1 LATSEPINAN
11 NVKDVD
17 NQIEY
22 LDKVDKDLSNQ
33 QETVNKLADLTQK
46 IQDAGFSAQI
56 YTDNTYENIA
66 ERFNSSAADIDKRKQ
81 ELATERERQ
90 QSNAVLLSDFAQS
103 AAEYKKWTAE
113 KQKQFNE
120 VGSGAPEE
128 QLKNFRQ
135 ASESVVA
142 DNDSKVGVLN
152 NAISG
157 LESAEVLE
165 QSDVTQQELGLMHD
179 NLQRTITKNIE
190 NLEQAILAQKS
201 SNLSAEQI
209 KDFQETFKY
218 FDKDKDGKL
227 NKLDFKA
234 TCNSLGEDIPEQEL
248 DRVFSTYDTD
258 KDGSITFEEFLD
270 YMSKIAKEGGGYDD
284 VFEAFKQIANGNQYI
299 SEAQLRST
307 VEKQEVDYLLTKM
320 PKVGDEY
327 DYEAYLKSVYNK

>member
-1 LATSEPINAN
+1 LAEKFN
-11 NVKDVD
+11 NSAS
-17 NQIEY
+17 QI
-22 LDKVDKDLSNQ
+22 D
-33 QETVNKLADLTQK
+33 T
-46 IQDAGFSAQI
+46 
-56 YTDNTYENIA
+56 
-66 ERFNSSAADIDKRKQ
+66 RKQ
-81 ELATERERQ
+81 ELNQERERQ
-90 QSNAVLLSDFAQS
+90 AHNSVLLSDFAKN
-103 AAEYKKWTAE
+103 AADYKKWTAE

-128 QLKNFRQ
+128 QLKNFRE
-135 ASESVVA
+135 ASGSVVS
-142 DNDSKVGVLN
+142 DNDQKVGDLN
-152 NAISG
+152 TAIKG
-157 LESAEVLE
+157 LEEAEVVE
-165 QSDVTQQELGLMHD
+165 QSDVTQQELGLLHD

-284 VFEAFKQIANGNQYI
+284 VLEAFAQIANGQQYVT
-299 SEAQLRST
+299 EAQLRQC
-307 VEKQEVDYLLTKM
+307 VDKQEVDYLLGKM
-320 PKVGDEY
+320 PKVDEGY
-327 DYEAYLKSVYNK
+327 DYTAYLKGVYNKE